1 VNDPPSDPNDLND
14 PIGSL
19 EAMLADAR
27 PVSLTDLVRVNRDKF
42 SRTLGLAT
50 QDAGRDP
57 RTEAAAAELTKL
69 IKDAKRVWPTGDVRV
84 DPAEVRRLLAE
95 LRAES

>member
-1 VNDPPSDPNDLND
+1 VKDPLSDPND

-27 PVSLTDLVRVNRDKF
+27 PVPLTDLVRVNRDEF

-50 QDAGRDP
+50 QDAGGSP
-57 RTEAAAAELTKL
+57 RTEAAAADLTDL

-84 DPAEVRRLLAE
+84 DPTEVRRLLAE
-95 LRAES
+95 LRAEG